1 MKAVVLG
8 SAAGGGFPQWNCR
21 CANCALAWAGDARAS
36 WRTQSSLA
44 LVGAD
49 SAILVNASPDIGQQL
64 RATPALWP
72 KSARHSPI
80 CKVIL
85 TSGEIDHV
93 AGLLSLRE
101 RHSFEILALDPV
113 RTAVADNPM
122 LQPLQANWADIRVDE
137 PIAAGDETELMLF
150 PVPGK
155 APLYLETSEPVTGS
169 EAGETAGLVVSRR
182 GIRLVYIP
190 GCATLSEEVRRHA
203 EQAGIILFDGTLFQ
217 DDEMLT
223 AGLGE
228 KTGRRMGHMPMTGP
242 SGSLDWLA
250 ALPASR
256 KIYTHINNTNPV
268 LIEGSRERR
277 LVESAGV
284 EIARDGMEIAL

>member
-21 CANCALAWAGDARAS
+21 CANCALAWAGDPRAS

-44 LVGAD
+44 LLGAD
-49 SAILVNASPDIGQQL
+49 DAILVNASPDIGQQL
-64 RATPALWP
+64 RAAPALWP
-72 KSARHSPI
+72 RSARHSPI
-80 CKVIL
+80 SKVIL
-85 TSGEIDHV
+85 TSAEIDHV

-101 RHSFEILALDPV
+101 RHAFEILALAPV

-122 LQPLQANWADIRVDE
+122 LQPLKANWADIRVDE
-137 PIAAGDETELMLF
+137 PMCAGDEADMMLF

-155 APLYLETSEPVTGS
+155 APLYLETPEPVTGS
-169 EAGETAGLVVSRR
+169 EAGETAGLVVSRW
-182 GIRLVYIP
+182 GTRLVYIP
-190 GCATLSEEVRRHA
+190 GCATLSDDVRAHA
-203 EQAGIILFDGTLFQ
+203 EQADIILFDGTLFQ
-217 DDEMLT
+217 DDEMRLS
-223 AGLGE
+223 GVGE

-242 SGSLDWLA
+242 GGSLDWLA
-250 ALPASR
+250 ALKASR